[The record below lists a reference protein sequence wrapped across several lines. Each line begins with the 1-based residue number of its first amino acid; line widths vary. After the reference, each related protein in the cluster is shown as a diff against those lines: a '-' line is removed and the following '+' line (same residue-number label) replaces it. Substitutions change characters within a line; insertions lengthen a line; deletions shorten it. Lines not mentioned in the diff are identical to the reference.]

1 MLMRRL
7 NVKFSTSVQLMEL
20 VVLQNTVSF
29 VPMEPSSTRTTS
41 SATGGS
47 MLTVLN
53 LLLSLRPRILK
64 LPLQEMLL
72 LRLLPLLLMLKPL
85 MLLHPMLLPHMML
98 PHMMFP
104 HMMLLLRLPL
114 MLLEVISLQR
124 RQNMN
129 MTTKLLMVALQ
140 LPIKEDFRN
149 VP

>member
-1 MLMRRL
+1 MLIL
-7 NVKFSTSVQLMEL
+7 KPNVRHSTFALLMEL
-20 VVLQNTVSF
+20 VVLLNTASF
-29 VPMEPSSTRTTS
+29 VPMEPFSTRTTS

-72 LRLLPLLLMLKPL
+72 LRLLPLPLMLKPL

-129 MTTKLLMVALQ
+129 MTIKLLMVALQ

>member
-129 MTTKLLMVALQ
+129 MTIKLLMVALQ